1 MPNVRTTA
9 TLLLAVMAWGT
20 AAFGVEPRRVGIGGR
35 VLGEKEPLAAA
46 GVFAYQLADSTLHR
60 VKTDT
65 QGAFLFQNLPAGLY
79 KIIAHKPGF
88 VPVVVLLTRTT
99 AQVYQSLEI
108 ELAPRPLGKGQED
121 DFWSL
126 RAQLPGDVLR
136 QIEGDQEEQAPEA
149 LASAWD
155 GSPRLELPAS
165 FAAKM
170 EAVTGVD
177 QLAASEAQVKGG
189 EVGIEGRLGR
199 LQVDLRGRYMQL
211 ESDPLSGPAAAGQA
225 SSLLLGVERG
235 SNNRLTLS
243 SFSNRL
249 VSRTAEGESPV
260 DFESFQVSYTQGVGE
275 NGRSEV
281 SAHYTTESNYH
292 RHADVEPLDIPETSQ
307 TLRLEGAYTAA
318 LGDHTTLQA
327 GLRYRERRFGLSGRL
342 DPADERPALA
352 SIDLWSRG
360 GIRLQ
365 PAVLVEYGLYSTLSD
380 GSLSLMPQGGIV
392 LQVGPH
398 WQLGASASH
407 RVYTDAPLVPDFQP
421 TVFSESDL
429 CEQGSESCY
438 ELRLAHSGSDTESF
452 SLSAL
457 HRTVGDTLRLYF
469 SEDFFDRL
477 DSVYLVRGD
486 ELPELRMTMS
496 RQLSTNVLATLQS
509 SLASGG
515 GGIFFAP
522 GGTRYE
528 NQVRYLVT
536 SLDTQFTASSTGVF
550 VAFHHLAQELQPVE
564 PRQQAAAMGASSE
577 LERLRLMVSQDLS
590 FLIGLA
596 ADWAVQL
603 NMELLRGSALSA
615 VDDDTIRHR
624 VLGGIA
630 VRF

>member
-9 TLLLAVMAWGT
+9 TLLLAVMACGA
-20 AAFGVEPRRVGIGGR
+20 AAFGAEPRRAGVGGK
-35 VLGEKEPLAAA
+35 VLGDKEPLPSA
-46 GVFAYQLADSTLHR
+46 GVYAYQLADLSLQR
-60 VKTDT
+60 VKTDA
-65 QGAFLFQNLPAGLY
+65 QGGFLFQNLPAGLY

-88 VPVVVLLTRTT
+88 LPVVVLLTRTT

-108 ELAPRPLGKGQED
+108 QLAPRPLGKGQAD

-126 RAQLPGDVLR
+126 RSQVPSDVLR
-136 QIEGDQEEQAPEA
+136 QIEAAQQEPLEE
-149 LASAWD
+149 LASAF
-155 GSPRLELPAS
+155 GGTPGLQLPAS
-165 FAAKM
+165 FAANM

-177 QLAASEAQVKGG
+177 QLAQVKGG
-189 EVGIEGRLGR
+189 EVGIAGRLGK
-199 LQVDLRGRYMQL
+199 LQLDLRGRFMQL
-211 ESDPLSGPAAAGQA
+211 QSDPLASSAAAGQT
-225 SSLLLGVERG
+225 SSVSLDVERSG
-235 SNNRLTLS
+235 NNRLTLS

-275 NGRSEV
+275 SGRSEV
-281 SAHYTTESNYH
+281 SAHYTTESNFH
-292 RHADVEPLDIPETSQ
+292 RHAAVEPLDIPETSQ
-307 TLRLEGAYTAA
+307 TLRLEGAYTTA
-318 LGDHTTLQA
+318 LGDHNTLQA

-342 DPADERPALA
+342 DQADERPALA
-352 SIDLWSRG
+352 SIDFFGRG
-360 GIRLQ
+360 GVRLQ
-365 PAVLVEYGLYSTLSD
+365 PALLVEYGLYSTLSD

-392 LQVGPH
+392 VQMSSH
-398 WQLGASASH
+398 WQLGASASR
-407 RVYTDAPLVPDFQP
+407 RVYADAPLVPDFQP

-438 ELRLAHSGSDTESF
+438 ELRLSHSGSDAESF
-452 SLSAL
+452 SLAAL

-496 RQLSTNVLATLQS
+496 RQLSPNVLATLQS

-536 SLDTQFTASSTGVF
+536 SLDTQFTGTSTGVF
-550 VAFHHLAQELQPVE
+550 VAFHRMAQELQPVDAQ
-564 PRQQAAAMGASSE
+564 QQASIASSD

>member
-1 MPNVRTTA
+1 MTNVRTTTA
-9 TLLLAVMAWGT
+9 LLLAVMACG
-20 AAFGVEPRRVGIGGR
+20 ASAYGAEPRRVGVGGK
-35 VLGEKEPLAAA
+35 VLGEKAPLPSA
-46 GVFAYQLADSTLHR
+46 GVYAYQLTDLSLQR
-60 VKTDT
+60 VKTDA
-65 QGAFLFQNLPAGLY
+65 QGGFLFQNLPAGLY

-108 ELAPRPLGKGQED
+108 QLAPRPLGKGEAD

-126 RAQLPGDVLR
+126 RAQVPGDVLR
-136 QIEGDQEEQAPEA
+136 QIEAAQRQPQDEPVSA
-149 LASAWD
+149 LAQ
-155 GSPRLELPAS
+155 LPGLLLPPS
-165 FAAKM
+165 FAAEM

-177 QLAASEAQVKGG
+177 QMTAGEAQVKGG

-199 LQVDLRGRYMQL
+199 LQVDLRGKYLQL
-211 ESDPLSGPAAAGQA
+211 ESDPLAASASAGQA
-225 SSLLLGVERG
+225 SSLSIDVERG
-235 SNNRLTLS
+235 GNNLRMS
-243 SFSNRL
+243 SYSNRL

-281 SAHYTTESNYH
+281 SAHYTAESNFH
-292 RHADVEPLDIPETSQ
+292 RHAAVEPLDIPETSQ
-307 TLRLEGAYTAA
+307 TFRLEGAYTTA
-318 LGDHTTLQA
+318 LGDHNTLQA
-327 GLRYRERRFGLSGRL
+327 GMRYRERRFGLSSGR
-342 DPADERPALA
+342 PGEADERPALA
-352 SIDLWSRG
+352 SIDFWSRG
-360 GIRLQ
+360 GSRLQ

-392 LQVGPH
+392 VQMGSH
-398 WQLGASASH
+398 WQLGASASR
-407 RVYTDAPLVPDFQP
+407 RVYADAPLVPDFLP

-429 CEQGSESCY
+429 CEQGSDSCY

-452 SLSAL
+452 SLAAL
-457 HRTVGDTLRLYF
+457 HRRVGDTLRLYF

-496 RQLSTNVLATLQS
+496 RQLSPNVLATLQS

-522 GGTRYE
+522 GGERYE

-536 SLDTQFTASSTGVF
+536 SLDTQFTGTSTGVF
-550 VAFHHLAQELQPVE
+550 VAFHRLAQELQPVDAK
-564 PRQQAAAMGASSE
+564 QATIASSE
-577 LERLRLMVSQDLS
+577 LERLRLMVSQDLT

-615 VDDDTIRHR
+615 ADHDTVRHR
-624 VLGGIA
+624 LLGGIA